1 MRPEDLG
8 FGRLFEKVRDAVI
21 VADAETQRI
30 VLWNQAATKMFG
42 YSLSEA
48 LELRVEVLVPGPFKD
63 QHRAGM
69 ARYAETGHG
78 PYIDSYELLDL
89 PALRKDGEEIRIE
102 LSLSPI
108 GPVEDADGNLG
119 RFVLAIVRD
128 VTERKRTE
136 EKIRRLNESL
146 EEQIAERTAQLVD
159 RERRLKD
166 LVGKL
171 VAAQE
176 EERRRVAYEVHDGP
190 TQVAI
195 AAHHHLQAFADD
207 HPPGSTVEP
216 GELDR
221 ALELS
226 QRAVKEA
233 RHIIEGLRPT
243 ALDDFGLAVA
253 FRMRVEELKNE
264 GWEIGHEDALGEER
278 LPDEIETALYRIAQE
293 ALTNVRKHARTTRA
307 RTRLA
312 RQGRKVRLE
321 VRDEGR
327 GFDPSS
333 ASREGSP
340 GERVGLSS
348 MRERVV
354 LLGGELKITS
364 KPGAGTSLVAEVPLP
379 ETEED
384 QHER

>member
-8 FGRLFEKVRDAVI
+8 FGRLFERVRDAVI

-48 LELRVEVLVPGPFKD
+48 LELRVEVLVPDPLKA
-63 QHRAGM
+63 QHRTGM

-78 PYIDSYELLDL
+78 AYIDSYELLDL

-108 GPVEDADGNLG
+108 GTADDEAGGLG
-119 RFVLAIVRD
+119 RFVLAIVRE
-128 VTERKRTE
+128 VTERKKAE
-136 EKIRRLNESL
+136 EEVRRLNESL
-146 EEQIAERTAQLVD
+146 EELVAERTARLVES
-159 RERRLKD
+159 ERRLKD

-195 AAHHHLQAFADD
+195 AAHQHLQAFADD
-207 HPPGSTVEP
+207 HPSGSTMEP

-221 ALELS
+221 ALELA
-226 QRAVKEA
+226 QRAVTEA
-233 RHIIEGLRPT
+233 RHIIENLRPT

-253 FRMRVEELKNE
+253 LRMRVEELEKE

-293 ALTNVRKHARTTRA
+293 ALANVRKHARTTRA

-312 RQGRKVRLE
+312 RRGSKVRLE
-321 VRDEGR
+321 VWDEGR

-333 ASREGSP
+333 ASREGGSP

-348 MRERVV
+348 MHERVA

-364 KPGAGTSLVAEVPLP
+364 RPGAGTSLVVEVPLREP
-379 ETEED
+379 EGY
-384 QHER
+384 RP